1 MRRRAILFLRLLLG
15 AIFLYAAYTKL
26 KVSYLLFAMSIDSYQ
41 ILPAD
46 AVLGV
51 ARTLPWIELA
61 IGLWLLIGWRIAPA
75 ATAAT
80 IILGAFFGVM
90 LFTYGRG
97 LQIDCGCFG
106 LGEALTWKTLV
117 RDGSLVAASA
127 ALAVLAW
134 TKSRVVTAAP
144 AH

>member
-1 MRRRAILFLRLLLG
+1 MRRRVILVLRLLLG

-26 KVSYLLFAMSIDSYQ
+26 RESYLIFAMSIDSYQ
-41 ILPAD
+41 ILPPD

-51 ARTLPWIELA
+51 ARTLPWVELA
-61 IGLWLLIGWRIAPA
+61 VGIWLLAGWRIAPA

-80 IILGAFFGVM
+80 LILAVFFGVM
-90 LFTYGRG
+90 VFTYGKG

-117 RDGSLVAASA
+117 RDGSLVAAA
-127 ALAVLAW
+127 GALAVLAW
-134 TKSRVVTAAP
+134 GPRNP
-144 AH
+144 